1 VEPEIENL
9 EKQEK
14 IEPVSALDYAAPS
27 RKRSIKPL
35 VAAIVSIAMG
45 ILQWL
50 WIGGVGLFAWLF
62 ISGDIAP
69 TPTQSRLII
78 FLVVLPL
85 PIAGFLGLFAAIRSR
100 SSPVRIIGLLGLVIA
115 ICWSV
120 AIFSQIVR

>member
-1 VEPEIENL
+1 VEPELEHS

-14 IEPVSALDYAAPS
+14 IEPVSALDYASPS
-27 RKRSIKPL
+27 RNRSIKPL
-35 VAAIVSIAMG
+35 AAALASIAMA

-69 TPTQSRLII
+69 TPAQSRLIT
-78 FLVVLPL
+78 FLVVVPL
-85 PIAGFLGLFAAIRSR
+85 PITGFLGLYAAIKSR
-100 SSPVRIIGLLGLVIA
+100 SSLVRIIGLMGLAIA

-120 AIFSQIVR
+120 AIFS